1 MRPCIWGGR
10 KEMKEEEKKE
20 RPREKNKE
28 KRRTRKKT
36 GPVEA
41 YTGHY
46 WWLLLWVVV
55 VVLSWLSCLGMKK
68 EKEEDR
74 AVEACIVDCPVPH
87 F

>member
-1 MRPCIWGGR
+1 
-10 KEMKEEEKKE
+10 MKGEEKKE

-46 WWLLLWVVV
+46 WWLSLWAVVGCCGCPV
-55 VVLSWLSCLGMKK
+55 VGCPVLVVLSWYEDGERRRQSCRGLH
-68 EKEEDR
+68 
-74 AVEACIVDCPVPH
+74 C
-87 F
+87 

>member
-1 MRPCIWGGR
+1 
-10 KEMKEEEKKE
+10 MKEEEKKE
-20 RPREKNKE
+20 RPSEKNKE

-46 WWLLLWVVV
+46 WWLSLWVVVGCCGCPVV
-55 VVLSWLSCLGMKK
+55 VVLSWLSCLGMKT

-74 AVEACIVDCPVPH
+74 AVEAYIVDCT
-87 F
+87 